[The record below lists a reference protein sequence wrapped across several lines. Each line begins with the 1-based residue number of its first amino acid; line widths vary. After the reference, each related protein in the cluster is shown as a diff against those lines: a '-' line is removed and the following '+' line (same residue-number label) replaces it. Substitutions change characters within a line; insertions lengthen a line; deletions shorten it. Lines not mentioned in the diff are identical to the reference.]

1 MHADSSTNTI
11 HTYNIIIAHC
21 STTHDTYYYYIS
33 WRTAIIGWWLVRIGY
48 CNNIYEE
55 EVDIEQEQT
64 EDKADNNSQRDGDVP
79 TINNNLKEAEQQQH
93 LKSI

>member
-1 MHADSSTNTI
+1 MVGKN
-11 HTYNIIIAHC
+11 
-21 STTHDTYYYYIS
+21 
-33 WRTAIIGWWLVRIGY
+33 WLLQQY
-48 CNNIYEE
+48 QYEE

>member
-1 MHADSSTNTI
+1 MVGKN
-11 HTYNIIIAHC
+11 
-21 STTHDTYYYYIS
+21 
-33 WRTAIIGWWLVRIGY
+33 WLLQQY
-48 CNNIYEE
+48 QYEE

-79 TINNNLKEAEQQQH
+79 TIINNKEVEQQQH